1 MMLRLDKFTE
11 ARLATDP
18 YQYVVVRDFLTPEA
32 LAAVRR
38 DFPAVPGPGSH
49 PPAQLKIGGSFKAL
63 MDEMLGPDFKRAVEE
78 KFGIDLAGRPT
89 MYTVRGFT
97 RARDGKIHPDSE
109 TKLITVLLYLNDD
122 NWPNEGGRLRLL
134 RSATD
139 LEDFVEEVEPAG
151 GTLLVFKREDY
162 SWHGHHSFEGPR
174 RAIQLNWVTDEA
186 VVRREQG
193 RHGIGSAIKSLFG
206 GGKKPVEAY

>member
-1 MMLRLDKFTE
+1 MLQLDRFRT
-11 ARLATDP
+11 APLVTDP
-18 YQYVVVRDFLTPEA
+18 FNYVIVRHFLSPEGLDGA
-32 LAAVRR
+32 RH
-38 DFPAVPGPGSH
+38 DFPRVPGPGSH
-49 PPAQLKIGGSFKAL
+49 PPAQLQIKGQFKVL
-63 MDEMLGPDFKRAVEE
+63 MDELLGPEFKRAVEE
-78 KFGIDLAGRPT
+78 KFSIDLTGRPT

-122 NWPNEGGRLRLL
+122 SWANEGGRLRLL

-139 LEDFVEEVEPAG
+139 LDDFVDEVEPAG
-151 GTLLVFKREDY
+151 GTLLVFKREDH

-174 RAIQLNWVTDEA
+174 RAIQLNWVTKEA

-193 RHGIGSAIKSLFG
+193 RHGIGTRIKALLGVG
-206 GGKKPVEAY
+206 GY

>member
-1 MMLRLDKFTE
+1 
-11 ARLATDP
+11 
-18 YQYVVVRDFLTPEA
+18 V
-32 LAAVRR
+32 
-38 DFPAVPGPGSH
+38 
-49 PPAQLKIGGSFKAL
+49 AQ
-63 MDEMLGPDFKRAVEE
+63 
-78 KFGIDLAGRPT
+78 KFGISLAGRPT

-122 NWPNEGGRLRLL
+122 SWPSDGGRLRLL

-174 RAIQLNWVTDEA
+174 RAIQLNWVTDES

-193 RHGIGSAIKSLFG
+193 RHGFGSLLKRVFG
-206 GGKKPVEAY
+206 SGKPVEA

>member
-1 MMLRLDKFTE
+1 MLQIDKFRATP
-11 ARLATDP
+11 LKTDP
-18 YQYVVVRDFLTPEA
+18 FNYVVVRQFLTPDG
-32 LAAVRR
+32 LDAVRR
-38 DFPAVPGPGSH
+38 DFPGVPGPGSH
-49 PPAQLKIGGSFKAL
+49 PPAQLEIKGQFKGL
-63 MDEMLGPDFKRAVEE
+63 MDEMLGPEFKKAVEE
-78 KFGIDLAGRPT
+78 KFSIDLAGRPT

-122 NWPNEGGRLRLL
+122 AWPNDGGRLRLL

-139 LEDFVEEVEPAG
+139 LDDFVEEVEPAG
-151 GTLLVFKREDY
+151 GTLLVFKREDH
-162 SWHGHHSFEGPR
+162 SWHGHQSFEGPR

-193 RHGIGSAIKSLFG
+193 RHGIGSVIKNLFG
-206 GGKKPVEAY
+206 GGKRVEA

>member
-1 MMLRLDKFTE
+1 MLQIDKFRATP
-11 ARLATDP
+11 LKTDP
-18 YQYVVVRDFLTPEA
+18 FNYVVVRQFLTPEG
-32 LAAVRR
+32 LDAVRR
-38 DFPAVPGPGSH
+38 DFPSVPGPGSH
-49 PPAQLKIGGSFKAL
+49 PPGQLEIGGSFKAL
-63 MDEMLGPDFKRAVEE
+63 MDEMLGPEFKKAVED
-78 KFGIDLAGRPT
+78 KFSIDLAGRPT

-122 NWPNEGGRLRLL
+122 AWPNDGGRLRLL

-139 LEDFVEEVEPAG
+139 LDDFVEEVEPAG
-151 GTLLVFKREDY
+151 GTLLVFKREDH
-162 SWHGHHSFEGPR
+162 SWHGHESFEGPR
-174 RAIQLNWVTDEA
+174 RAIQLNWVTDES

-206 GGKKPVEAY
+206 LGKPVEA